1 MNDNWIAAH
10 SKVDQAFETGSVAQ
24 ASDSELMAYLTTL
37 CTGNVPNPS
46 VQHREIIRGITINHL
61 QTARVIARLNRQN
74 TILTWV
80 VIVLAV
86 ASIIATI
93 M

>member
-10 SKVDQAFETGSVAQ
+10 SKVDQAFQVGTVTT
-24 ASDSELMAYLTTL
+24 ASDAELMSYLTTL

-46 VQHREIIRGITINHL
+46 IQHREIIRGITINHI
-61 QTARVIARLNRQN
+61 QMARVITRLNRQN

-86 ASIIATI
+86 ASIVATI
-93 M
+93 V